1 MPDIFTLAPGGVTA
15 INVDDVG
22 NLTLGGTSLLVT
34 GAAAYINAGVVG
46 ADSLYIG
53 GGTPQDVPATFL
65 DATGTEAGALKV
77 RKYKSAA
84 TAVSTSGA
92 ATTLSAVIP
101 AGSTI
106 LGYSIKVTTTIAGI
120 NSSTGTLTVTGGGSG
135 TLGTIAA
142 FTAGTT
148 GTGGAAIAVGATAA
162 NLVFTLSGGAD
173 NTPSAG
179 AIQVLVWYVH
189 IEGL

>member
-22 NLTLGGTSLLVT
+22 NLTLGGTSLLV
-34 GAAAYINAGVVG
+34 GASAYIHSGVVG

-53 GGTPQDVPATFL
+53 GGTPVNDPATFL
-65 DATGTEAGALKV
+65 DSVGTEAGSLKIS
-77 RKYKSAA
+77 KYKSAA

-92 ATTLSAVIP
+92 ATTLSAVVP
-101 AGSTI
+101 AGATI
-106 LGYSIKVTTTIAGI
+106 VGFSLKVTTTIAGI
-120 NSSTGTLTVTGGGSG
+120 NSTTGTLTVSGGGSG

-148 GTGGAAIAVGATAA
+148 GTGGAAITVGATAG
-162 NLVFTLSGGAD
+162 NVVFTLSGGAD

-179 AIQVLVWYVH
+179 AIQVLVWYLH